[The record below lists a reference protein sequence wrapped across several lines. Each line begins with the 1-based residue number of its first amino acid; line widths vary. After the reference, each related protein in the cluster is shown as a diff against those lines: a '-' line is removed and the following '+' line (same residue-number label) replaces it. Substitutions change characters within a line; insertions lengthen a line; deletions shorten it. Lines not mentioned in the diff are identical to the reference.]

1 MIKIA
6 YTNVG
11 VR

>member
-1 MIKIA
+1 VFA

-11 VR
+11 RL